1 MKGTEMNTNERI
13 EVRRWVRDAI
23 GLYEN
28 AGKETLLR
36 EIADSRGRFVSDARY
51 IFALDL
57 NGTMVAHPMEPELT
71 GRNLI
76 DLRDS
81 EGNAFIQKIVDT
93 AKTRGYG
100 YRDYKWRSPGSE
112 DELPKTVF
120 FEQVAGIIL
129 CSGFYGSR
137 ESSWESIINYLRSPF
152 RAIYGGSWPYG
163 PSWFPSGVSG
173 RTRAGNIGEIPKSA
187 K

>member
-1 MKGTEMNTNERI
+1 MDILETQERI
-13 EVRRWVRDAI
+13 EVRKWVQDAI
-23 GLYEN
+23 SLYET

-36 EIADSRGRFVSDARY
+36 EIADSRGRFVSRERY
-51 IFALDL
+51 IYAL
-57 NGTMVAHPMEPELT
+57 NTHGTMVAHPMEPELT

-81 EGNAFIQKIVDT
+81 EGNDFIRKIVDA

-100 YRDYKWRSPGSE
+100 YRDYKWRRPGSE

-120 FEQVAGIIL
+120 FERVAGIIL
-129 CSGFYGSR
+129 CSGFYSSDER
-137 ESSWESIINYLRSPF
+137 SWESIINYLSSAF

-163 PSWFPSGVSG
+163 PGSCPSGVSG
-173 RTRAGNIGEIPKSA
+173 RTRTGNTGEIPKSA
-187 K
+187 Q